1 MKIVIVGS
9 GLMGVAAAYVLQR
22 RGHKV
27 VVLERQEGPGRETS
41 YANGTLLTP
50 SMPEPWNSPG
60 CWQELLRS
68 LCRSDAALQLHWR
81 TLPGLANWGIEFLRN
96 SSIARFERNSLK
108 NLRLALYSLK
118 MMAAL
123 RLETGI
129 EYARIAR
136 GTLRLFRE
144 ANALKRADST
154 SHRWASEGLAFR
166 TLSAREAVDLE
177 PALAPI
183 VDKLAGAIHYPNDES
198 GDAYRFCVAL
208 AEVARDLGVEFR
220 FGVPITSIAMR
231 SGRVAGVL
239 TERGC
244 LIGDRYVVAAGS
256 YSVQLLRR
264 VGVRLPVRPAK
275 GYSVTFQKADAQPLL
290 RVPIID
296 DELHAAVVPFAAGIR
311 VAGTAEFAGYDLTL
325 PSKRVRNLLKLLQQV
340 LPQARFD
347 PEAAR
352 AWCGLRPMSAD
363 GVPVIGRTPISDL
376 FVNCGHG
383 PLGWTM
389 AVGSAHLL
397 ADVIDGSPAS
407 VEPADYELRRFY

>member
-397 ADVIDGSPAS
+397 ADVIDGGPAS

>member
-9 GLMGVAAAYVLQR
+9 GLMGVATAYVLQQ
-22 RGHKV
+22 RGHRV

-50 SMPEPWNSPG
+50 SMPEPWNAPG
-60 CWQELLRS
+60 CWQVLLGS
-68 LCRSDAALQLHWR
+68 LCRSDAALQLHWG
-81 TLPGLANWGIEFLRN
+81 TLPGLADWGVEFLRN

-118 MMAAL
+118 MTAAV
-123 RLETGI
+123 RLQTGI

-144 ANALKRADST
+144 PYSLNRADST

-166 TLSAREAVDLE
+166 TLSAPEAVDLE

-183 VDKLAGAIHYPNDES
+183 VDELAGAIHYPNDES

-208 AEVARDLGVEFR
+208 AEAAGNLGVEFR
-220 FGVPITSIAMR
+220 FGSSVTSLAMR
-231 SGRVAGVL
+231 AGSVAGAV
-239 TERGC
+239 TEHER
-244 LIGDRYVVAAGS
+244 ISGDRYVVAAGS
-256 YSVQLLRR
+256 YSVPLLRHI
-264 VGVRLPVRPAK
+264 GVRLPVRPAK
-275 GYSVTFQKADAQPLL
+275 GYSVTFQRVDARPLL

-296 DELHAAVVPFAAGIR
+296 DDFHAAVVPFGEGIR

-325 PSKRVRNLLKLLQQV
+325 PSRRVRNLLRLLQQV

-347 PEAAR
+347 PGAAS

-407 VEPADYELRRFY
+407 VEAADYELRRFY

>member
-60 CWQELLRS
+60 CWQVLLGS

-208 AEVARDLGVEFR
+208 AGVARDLGVEFR
-220 FGVPITSIAMR
+220 FGVPIASIAMR
-231 SGRVAGVL
+231 GGRVTGVL

-264 VGVRLPVRPAK
+264 IGVRLPVRPAK
-275 GYSVTFQKADAQPLL
+275 GYSVTFQKADAQPSL

-296 DELHAAVVPFAAGIR
+296 DDLHAAVVPFAGGIR